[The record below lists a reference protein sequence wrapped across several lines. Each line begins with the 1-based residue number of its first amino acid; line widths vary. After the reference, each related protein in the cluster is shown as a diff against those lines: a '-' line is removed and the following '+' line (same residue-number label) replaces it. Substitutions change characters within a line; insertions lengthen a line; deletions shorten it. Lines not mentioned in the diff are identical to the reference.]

1 MQRFLVM
8 ATMVCSLAGC
18 AIYDDVM
25 GRDEEG
31 AAPRLSPEDAARVTE
46 LFIATGRYGVMLG
59 QAREI
64 LRLPETKMGQGE
76 TTGSDATDPL
86 QELRGIAA
94 LQARTARELSGDAL
108 AACNRATVPLSVRQ
122 LGCEI
127 SRTLPA
133 GMLQPVS
140 LPLANVARRD
150 EELGAFVMRWWNAA
164 CAIAPKAAEGEPH
177 ACSIE

>member
-94 LQARTARELSGDAL
+94 LQAQIGELTAAASAHQARGPGAGGSGAQSAVFDQG
-108 AACNRATVPLSVRQ
+108 R
-122 LGCEI
+122 
-127 SRTLPA
+127 
-133 GMLQPVS
+133 
-140 LPLANVARRD
+140 
-150 EELGAFVMRWWNAA
+150 
-164 CAIAPKAAEGEPH
+164 
-177 ACSIE
+177 